1 MADEWTTVIS
11 KNQLKRQTKRQQK
24 LQQKLLEEEEEE
36 ERKRAEAHY
45 KLEQEQI
52 ANEERFE
59 AYAKIPMPEGPYVD
73 EKGLPLPLAL
83 APAIKKN
90 SSSPLLSEELGT
102 TDPKQISLSDSTF
115 SKELKTFL
123 ASYPVPIYHLSFDYY
138 HDMGYDRKG
147 RRCPISCVSRM
158 YIWTFHNQLPVVH
171 SYDAYEMRNIQ
182 YINTVSPLV
191 TTWYEYMEEWWSM
204 DAAFRMMELLE
215 KK

>member
-1 MADEWTTVIS
+1 MDEWTYVIS
-11 KNQLKRQTKRQQK
+11 KKQLRRE
-24 LQQKLLEEEEEE
+24 KLLEREEEE
-36 ERKRAEAHY
+36 ERKKRDEAHD
-45 KLEQEQI
+45 KLEREQI

-73 EKGLPLPLAL
+73 EKGLPLPASDV
-83 APAIKKN
+83 PAIKKN
-90 SSSPLLSEELGT
+90 SKSPLLSEELGT
-102 TDPKQISLSDSTF
+102 TDSKQISLSDSTF

-158 YIWTFHNQLPVVH
+158 YIWTFHNKVPVVH
-171 SYDAYEMRNIQ
+171 GYDAYEMKNIR
-182 YINTVSPLV
+182 YINTVSPFD
-191 TTWYEYMEEWWSM
+191 TTWYAYMEEWWSM

-215 KK
+215 